1 MKPLFEV
8 GFAGIQGF
16 VGRTVAKIDLPKSA
30 LDGIE
35 ITFTDGSVLSV
46 EVETYEVWTGEDENT
61 TTKEIYYNSSEK
73 FEEEV

>member
-8 GFAGIQGF
+8 GFGGIQGF

-46 EVETYEVWTGEDENT
+46 EVETYEVWTGEDDCT